1 MVLTFSLSDVRCI
14 TESQVID
21 LEKQQLIRIIMET
34 EKELQLKRAL
44 KLAKLRRKRAQ
55 ALAEQANAQVL
66 LQTAALQ
73 TPTVVLQP
81 GEIPTAI
88 VQPQAPVQPT
98 VLQTQTPIQA
108 ALGRPPLS
116 VVPIMTVVPSP
127 TVSVVSSAGTNT
139 LQTVGLTPQP
149 SVVAGQL
156 TDNIGTITL
165 GTVGKLRTEY
175 AGLPPTQQVIRPVD
189 LKN

>member
-1 MVLTFSLSDVRCI
+1 MI
-14 TESQVID
+14 T
-21 LEKQQLIRIIMET
+21 LLA
-34 EKELQLKRAL
+34 EKELQLKSAL
-44 KLAKLRRKRAQ
+44 KLAKLRRKTAQ
-55 ALAEQANAQVL
+55 ALAEQANGQVL
-66 LQTAALQ
+66 LQSAALQ

-81 GEIPTAI
+81 GAIPTAI

-108 ALGRPPLS
+108 ALGQPPLS

-156 TDNIGTITL
+156 TDNVGTITL
-165 GTVGKLRTEY
+165 GTVGKLRTEF
-175 AGLPPTQQVIRPVD
+175 AGSPPTQQ
-189 LKN
+189 